1 MSSKHF
7 ANEPLALVN
16 AALRSATY
24 INPSIAFDAAQKT
37 VFLRDAASQPTIALI
52 SGGGSGHEPSFAG
65 FVGKGFLT
73 AAVAGSVFASPSAE
87 QVFRAIRRVGAEQPQ
102 RGVLVLIMNYTGD
115 MLHFGMAVEKARA
128 EGIKTELLVVGDD
141 VGVGRKRGGR
151 IGRRGLAGTVLVQKI
166 ASAAAAQGQSLE
178 QVSQIASLA
187 SENLATV
194 GASLAHVHV
203 PGREITAD
211 ELGDEIEIGMG
222 IHNEEGFG
230 RVKTTLKGLVE
241 TMLKQLL
248 DRSDKDRAYINVK
261 SGEEVV
267 VMVNNLGGIS
277 PLELGAITTEVIDQ
291 LDASYKIKPSR
302 LLSGTYMT
310 SLNGLGFSVTI
321 LKVTDGAILPLID
334 APADA
339 AGWSPAVR
347 PENWV
352 RGIDTTKSEVKEDT
366 PPSED
371 DAAPS
376 NLDLDAAFAIT
387 KLQSAL
393 NSLIVAEPE
402 LTKFDTI
409 VGDGDCGLCLKTGA
423 ETVLKHLGSISA
435 SGQLDTVHFVRNI
448 AQVIESSMDGT
459 SGALYA
465 IFVNALASGLQGQA
479 RSQKTAVTPQ
489 IWATALR
496 AALKSLAR
504 YTPAQ
509 PGDRTVVDALVP
521 FVDTLAET
529 LDVEKAVEA
538 ARKGSD
544 STKGMEASLGR
555 SVYVNAEGWNEC
567 PDPGAYGLVKLLE
580 GFLDILN

>member
-7 ANEPLALVN
+7 VNEPLALVN

-24 INPSIAFDAAQKT
+24 TNPSVAFDAAQKT
-37 VFLRDAASQPTIALI
+37 VFLRDAATQPTVALI

-87 QVFRAIRRVGAEQPQ
+87 QVFRAIRRVGAEQPR

-166 ASAAAAQGQSLE
+166 AAAAAAQGQSLE

-187 SENLATV
+187 SDNLATV
-194 GASLAHVHV
+194 GASLSHVHV
-203 PGREITAD
+203 PGREITPD

-248 DRSDKDRAYINVK
+248 DQSDSDRAYINVR
-261 SGEEVV
+261 SGDEVV

-291 LDASYKIKPSR
+291 LDASYQIKPAR

-310 SLNGLGFSVTI
+310 SLNGLGFSITI
-321 LKVTDGAILPLID
+321 LKATDKAILPLID

-339 AGWSPAVR
+339 AGWSPAVS
-347 PENWV
+347 PENWA
-352 RGIDTTKSEVKEDT
+352 RGIDTTKSEVKEDA
-366 PPSED
+366 PAED
-371 DAAPS
+371 ESAPS
-376 NLDLDAAFAIT
+376 NLDLDAAFTTA

-393 NSLIVAEPE
+393 KSLIASEHE
-402 LTKFDTI
+402 ITKFDTI

-423 ETVLKHLGSISA
+423 EAVLKHLDSVSP
-435 SGQLDTVHFVRNI
+435 SGHLDVVRFVRTI
-448 AQVIESSMDGT
+448 AQVIESNMDGT

-465 IFVNALASGLQGQA
+465 IFTNALASGLQG
-479 RSQKTAVTPQ
+479 RSTSQKTTVTTET
-489 IWATALR
+489 WATALQ

-521 FVDTLAET
+521 FVNTLAET
-529 LDVEKAVEA
+529 LNLARAVEA
-538 ARKGSD
+538 AKKGSD

-567 PDPGAYGLVKLLE
+567 PDPGAHGLVKLLE
-580 GFLDILN
+580 GFLV

>member
-7 ANEPLALVN
+7 VNEPLALVN

-24 INPSIAFDAAQKT
+24 TNPSVAFDAAQKT
-37 VFLRDAASQPTIALI
+37 VFLRDAATQPTIALI

-166 ASAAAAQGQSLE
+166 AAAAAAQGQSLE

-194 GASLAHVHV
+194 GASLTHVHV
-203 PGREITAD
+203 PGREITPD

-222 IHNEEGFG
+222 IHNEEGFA
-230 RVKTTLKGLVE
+230 RVKTTLNGLVE

-248 DRSDKDRAYINVK
+248 DQSDSDRAYINVK
-261 SGEEVV
+261 SGDEVV

-291 LDASYKIKPSR
+291 LDASYQIKPAR

-310 SLNGLGFSVTI
+310 SLNGLGFSITI
-321 LKVTDGAILPLID
+321 LKATDKTILPLID

-339 AGWSPAVR
+339 AGWSPAVS
-347 PENWV
+347 PENWA
-352 RGIDTTKSEVKEDT
+352 RGIDTTKLETKDEAPTANDS
-366 PPSED
+366 
-371 DAAPS
+371 APS
-376 NLDLDAAFAIT
+376 NLNLDATLTTA

-393 NSLIVAEPE
+393 KSLIAAEHE
-402 LTKFDTI
+402 ITKFDTI

-423 ETVLKHLGSISA
+423 EAVLKHLEGVSTA
-435 SGQLDTVHFVRNI
+435 GDLDIVHFVRTI
-448 AQVIESSMDGT
+448 AQVIESNMDGT

-465 IFVNALASGLQGQA
+465 IFINALASGLQ
-479 RSQKTAVTPQ
+479 SQSTSQNKTAVTVKT
-489 IWATALR
+489 WA
-496 AALKSLAR
+496 AALQAAVQSLAR

-529 LDVEKAVEA
+529 LDVDKAVEA
-538 ARKGSD
+538 ARKGSE
-544 STKGMEASLGR
+544 STRGMEASLGR
-555 SVYVNAEGWNEC
+555 SVYVNAEGWSEC
-567 PDPGAYGLVKLLE
+567 PDPGAHGLVKLLE
-580 GFLDILN
+580 GFLV